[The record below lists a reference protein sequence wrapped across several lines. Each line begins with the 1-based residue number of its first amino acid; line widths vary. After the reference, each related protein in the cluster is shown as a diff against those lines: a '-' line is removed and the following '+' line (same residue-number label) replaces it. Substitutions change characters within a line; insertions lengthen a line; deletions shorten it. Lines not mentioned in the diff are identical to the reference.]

1 MTTDHSLPTASA
13 RATPGGPMTV
23 VLGLDGPDPAA
34 PVLELRGPVDPHRVE
49 AALDRLAR
57 LVTRPAPAWRPSLEP
72 GDDGHHT
79 LRLTPDGPAA
89 APFPAG
95 LLADL
100 LTVAESGPGP
110 APRIEPTP
118 LQRELLA
125 DADAHPGTEGWCEQL
140 AVTWSGPL
148 DPERLAAAWQS
159 VAERESVL
167 RAAFEEGPEP
177 WIVCHEGAG
186 PEVLRFPYGS
196 VDWHALVEA
205 DRRRGLDPRR
215 PGPLRVTFLGGGPD
229 AAGSTRVLLSFHPA
243 LLDDWSVRLLL
254 HEFYRA
260 YLAGGEL
267 PGGARRPDLGDYTR
281 WLAAQ
286 DTAPAREFWRDA
298 PPGPAATLPP
308 AGDGSGQVRTRIT
321 PEESERLAA
330 WAGGLGCPESSA
342 LHAVWAL
349 ALYRAGGHEGAA
361 DIGFS
366 AAVSGRGILLDGVER
381 LPAALRNPL
390 PMTAGVHPYAPLA
403 ELPARLRDQALDVA
417 GYEWVSQGRIRS
429 WTRPGGRAAPD
440 VVATAAPNA
449 TPNAA
454 PAVPRTGSLVV
465 FENRPRP
472 PGDLAPALA
481 ALGVRV
487 STPDTLGA
495 RTGFPLTLV
504 AHRDDEGG
512 LVLTATCLGT
522 GLAQAEDLLTRTAHA
537 LRELPR
543 TATPATTVGGALALL
558 AGPPDRIPRG
568 RPGARRG
575 AALTE
580 LRPAAHPGTGTVCL
594 VRAPGTPL
602 SALTRVAYAYR
613 GPEGVVLLR
622 PPPYADASA
631 PADDAVV
638 VALTGL
644 GGPLVLG
651 AFCGGGERAHALAGQ
666 LVAAGSRPPGVV
678 LTGTTTPAGAFAHT
692 LEAVVRRIR

>member
-1 MTTDHSLPTASA
+1 MTTDHSSHTTSA

-23 VLGLDGPDPAA
+23 VLDLTGQDPAA
-34 PVLELRGPVDPHRVE
+34 SPVLELRGPVDPHRVE

-57 LVTRPAPAWRPSLEP
+57 LGTRPAPSWLPSLEP
-72 GDDGHHT
+72 ADDGHHT
-79 LRLTPDGPAA
+79 LRLTPDGPSAGHAA

-95 LLADL
+95 LFADL
-100 LTVAESGPGP
+100 LTVAESGPAP

-140 AVTWSGPL
+140 AVTWYGPL

-186 PEVLRFPYGS
+186 PEVLRFPHGS

-298 PPGPAATLPP
+298 PPGPATLPP
-308 AGDGSGQVRTRIT
+308 PGDGTGQVRTRIT

-330 WAGGLGCPESSA
+330 WAGALGCPESSA

-366 AAVSGRGILLDGVER
+366 AAVSGRCILLDGVER

-390 PMTAGVHPYAPLA
+390 PMTAGVNPYAPLA
-403 ELPARLRDQALDVA
+403 ELPARLRDQALDLS

-429 WTRPGGRAAPD
+429 WTRPGGPAASGSTP
-440 VVATAAPNA
+440 AP
-449 TPNAA
+449 T
-454 PAVPRTGSLVV
+454 AVPRTGSLVV

-487 STPDTLGA
+487 STPETLGA

-543 TATPATTVGGALALL
+543 TATHATTVGGALALL
-558 AGPPDRIPRG
+558 AAPPDRTPRG
-568 RPGARRG
+568 RPGPRRAA

-580 LRPAAHPGTGTVCL
+580 LRPAARPGTGTVCL

-613 GPEGVVLLR
+613 GPEAVVLLR

-631 PADDAVV
+631 PAADAVLA
-638 VALTGL
+638 ALTDL

-678 LTGTTTPAGAFAHT
+678 LTGTATPAGTFAHT

>member
-1 MTTDHSLPTASA
+1 MATDHSSHTTPA

-23 VLGLDGPDPAA
+23 VLDLAGQDPAA
-34 PVLELRGPVDPHRVE
+34 PPVLELRGPVDPHRVE
-49 AALDRLAR
+49 AALDRLGR
-57 LVTRPAPAWRPSLEP
+57 LGTRPACSWLPSLEP
-72 GDDGHHT
+72 AEDGHHT

-89 APFPAG
+89 GDAPFPAG

-100 LTVAESGPGP
+100 LTVTESGPGP

-148 DPERLAAAWQS
+148 DPDRLGAAWQS

-186 PEVLRFPYGS
+186 PEVLRFPPGS

-229 AAGSTRVLLSFHPA
+229 AAGSTRLLLSFHPA

-267 PGGARRPDLGDYTR
+267 PGGTRRPDLGDYTR

-298 PPGPAATLPP
+298 PPGPATYPP
-308 AGDGSGQVRTRIT
+308 AGAGAGQVRARIT

-361 DIGFS
+361 DISFS

-390 PMTAGVHPYAPLA
+390 PMTAGVNPHAPLA
-403 ELPARLRDQALDVA
+403 DLPARLRDQALDVS
-417 GYEWVSQGRIRS
+417 GYEWVSQGRVRS
-429 WTRPGGRAAPD
+429 WTRPGGP
-440 VVATAAPNA
+440 
-449 TPNAA
+449 AA
-454 PAVPRTGSLVV
+454 PAAAPRTGSLVV

-487 STPDTLGA
+487 STPETLGA

-512 LVLTATCLGT
+512 LVLTATCLGS

-558 AGPPDRIPRG
+558 AGPPDRAPRG
-568 RPGARRG
+568 RPGARRV

-580 LRPAAHPGTGTVCL
+580 LRPAARPGTGTVCL
-594 VRAPGTPL
+594 LRAPGTPL
-602 SALTRVAYAYR
+602 STLTRVAYAYR
-613 GPEGVVLLR
+613 GPEAVVLLR

-631 PADDAVV
+631 PAAEAVV
-638 VALTGL
+638 GALAGL

-651 AFCGGGERAHALAGQ
+651 ALCGGGERAYALAGQ
-666 LVAAGSRPPGVV
+666 LVAAGRRPPGVV
-678 LTGTTTPAGAFAHT
+678 LTGTATPAGTFAHI
-692 LEAVVRRIR
+692 LETVVRRTR

>member
-1 MTTDHSLPTASA
+1 MRVAAGPPRSRMRAPQDDDHRPLLAHHLGPGHPRRPDDRRPRPHRPGPGRIA
-13 RATPGGPMTV
+13 RPG
-23 VLGLDGPDPAA
+23 AA
-34 PVLELRGPVDPHRVE
+34 RPRGPAPR
-49 AALDRLAR
+49 RGRPRPPGPAR
-57 LVTRPAPAWRPSLEP
+57 HAPRPSWLPSLEP
-72 GDDGHHT
+72 ADDGHHT
-79 LRLTPDGPAA
+79 LRLTPDGPSAGHAA

-95 LLADL
+95 LFADL
-100 LTVAESGPGP
+100 LTVAESGPAP

-140 AVTWSGPL
+140 AVTWYGPL

-186 PEVLRFPYGS
+186 PEVLRFPHGS

-298 PPGPAATLPP
+298 PPGPATLPP
-308 AGDGSGQVRTRIT
+308 PGDGTGQVRTRIT

-330 WAGGLGCPESSA
+330 WAGALGCPESSA

-366 AAVSGRGILLDGVER
+366 AAVSGRCILLDGVER

-390 PMTAGVHPYAPLA
+390 PMTAGVNPYAPLA
-403 ELPARLRDQALDVA
+403 ELPARLRDQALDLS

-429 WTRPGGRAAPD
+429 WTRPGGPAASGSTP
-440 VVATAAPNA
+440 AP
-449 TPNAA
+449 T
-454 PAVPRTGSLVV
+454 AVPRTGSLVV

-487 STPDTLGA
+487 STPETLGA

-504 AHRDDEGG
+504 AHRDDEG
-512 LVLTATCLGT
+512 ASCSPPP
-522 GLAQAEDLLTRTAHA
+522 ASARASP
-537 LRELPR
+537 RPR
-543 TATPATTVGGALALL
+543 TCSPGPRTPCANCRARQRTRRRS
-558 AGPPDRIPRG
+558 AGRSRSSRHRRTG
-568 RPGARRG
+568 RRADGRAPGARLPR
-575 AALTE
+575 
-580 LRPAAHPGTGTVCL
+580 
-594 VRAPGTPL
+594 
-602 SALTRVAYAYR
+602 
-613 GPEGVVLLR
+613 
-622 PPPYADASA
+622 
-631 PADDAVV
+631 
-638 VALTGL
+638 
-644 GGPLVLG
+644 
-651 AFCGGGERAHALAGQ
+651 
-666 LVAAGSRPPGVV
+666 
-678 LTGTTTPAGAFAHT
+678 
-692 LEAVVRRIR
+692 